1 MRYSTD
7 DEQPTSPRTT
17 NSIHVLSYR
26 EERRHGVTKYL
37 LKVGTIRHHL
47 KHEGRSCVS
56 GSK

>member
-26 EERRHGVTKYL
+26 EEGRHGVTKYL
-37 LKVGTIRHHL
+37 LKVGTIRRRL
-47 KHEGRSCVS
+47 KHEMRL
-56 GSK
+56 